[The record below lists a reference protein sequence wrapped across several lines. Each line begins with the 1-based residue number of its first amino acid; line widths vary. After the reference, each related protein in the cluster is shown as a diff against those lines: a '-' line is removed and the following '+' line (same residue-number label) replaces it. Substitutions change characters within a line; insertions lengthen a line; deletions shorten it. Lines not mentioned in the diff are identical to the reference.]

1 LPKGTLVTAEAYS
14 VFRTFPAA
22 PRSRFLTDRHYLLY
36 SAAGAMR
43 LEAEG
48 KVWALPPARAALIAA
63 GRPIEVTLP
72 QPVVACSVLFDTGF
86 TEAPA
91 ATLTV
96 VNMSR
101 LARELILHCGAW
113 TDPDQ
118 PLDPYGRQLF
128 LALAA
133 VVARLAATPS
143 AAAMPAAKS
152 PALIKALALT
162 EERIAA
168 APDFETIA
176 AEVAM
181 TPRSLARRFATELG
195 MTWREALRR
204 LRMIRALELLAEDS
218 ASITET
224 AYAVGYTSL
233 SAFNA
238 AFLEFAGETPS
249 LYRRSLASAGQARPG
264 A

>member
-1 LPKGTLVTAEAYS
+1 
-14 VFRTFPAA
+14 
-22 PRSRFLTDRHYLLY
+22 
-36 SAAGAMR
+36 MR

-63 GRPIEVTLP
+63 GRPVEVTLP
-72 QPVVACSVLFDTGF
+72 QPVVACSVLFDRNF
-86 TEAPA
+86 IAPPA

-113 TDPDQ
+113 TDPDR
-118 PLDPYGRQLF
+118 PLDPYGRQLY
-128 LALAA
+128 LTLAA
-133 VVARLAATPS
+133 VVAKLAAVPS
-143 AAAMPAAKS
+143 AVAMPAARS
-152 PALIKALALT
+152 TALSRALALT

-176 AEVAM
+176 AQVAM
-181 TPRSLARRFATELG
+181 TPRSLARRFAAELG
-195 MTWREALRR
+195 MTWRQALRR

-218 ASITET
+218 ASITQT
-224 AYAVGYTSL
+224 AYSVGYTSL

-238 AFLEFAGETPS
+238 AFLEFIGETPS
-249 LYRRSLASAGQARPG
+249 AYRRSLQSAGQARPMI
-264 A
+264 